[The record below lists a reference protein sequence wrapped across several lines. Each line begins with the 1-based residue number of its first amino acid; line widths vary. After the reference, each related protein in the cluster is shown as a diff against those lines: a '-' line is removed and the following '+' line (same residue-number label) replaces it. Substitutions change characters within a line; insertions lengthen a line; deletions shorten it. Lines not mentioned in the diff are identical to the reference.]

1 MDNQLISQHFDE
13 IENRIE
19 HLLGAYEA
27 LKLENDALRKQ
38 IERLEKEL
46 QGATEAV
53 KRNSEGKDL
62 IRKRID
68 DLLDRLGEPAAAEA
82 ID

>member
-1 MDNQLISQHFDE
+1 LDNQLISQHFDE

-19 HLLGAYEA
+19 QLLGAYEA
-27 LKLENDALRKQ
+27 LKLENDALRQK
-38 IERLEKEL
+38 IERLEEEL

-53 KRNSEGKDL
+53 KQNSEGKDL

-68 DLLDRLGEPAAAEA
+68 DLLARLGEPAEA
-82 ID
+82 VFVD

>member
-19 HLLGAYEA
+19 QLLGAYEA
-27 LKLENDALRKQ
+27 LKLENDALRQK
-38 IERLEKEL
+38 IERLEEEL

-53 KRNSEGKDL
+53 KQNSEGKDL

-68 DLLDRLGEPAAAEA
+68 DLLARLGEPAEA
-82 ID
+82 VFVD